1 MTTIELVRHAEA
13 QSRESWGDRPDRD
26 RPLTEAG
33 RSRAAALAHSIL
45 AEGPVDACF
54 ASPTVRCA
62 QTLEPLV
69 AMAGGSITDEAAL
82 GEALTVPSTD
92 RGNAWV
98 ASAWLG
104 GRALSFVDRVV
115 SELEGRRI
123 VACSHGDVV
132 PALLAVLAGRDGLL
146 LPDVRLDKGA
156 RIALRFDAGRCVSAT
171 RPTEGARR

>member
-13 QSRESWGDRPDRD
+13 QSREGWRDRPDRH
-26 RPLTEAG
+26 RPLSENGHAQ
-33 RSRAAALAHSIL
+33 AEKLAQAIL
-45 AEGPVDACF
+45 EGGPVDACY

-62 QTLEPLV
+62 QTLEPL
-69 AMAGGSITDEAAL
+69 AAAAGLRIAQEEAL
-82 GEALTVPSTD
+82 GEVPTVPSTD

-104 GRALSFVDRVV
+104 GRAIAFVDRLTAE
-115 SELEGRRI
+115 SQHRRV

-132 PALLAVLAGRDGLL
+132 PALLAALAGRDGLV

-156 RIALRFDAGRCVSAT
+156 WITLQFAGTRCVKAV
-171 RPTEGARR
+171 RH